1 MSKVTDRLDNKQ
13 IIDLARKQYDQK
25 QRTSKFPG
33 HVVKLPSAGKV
44 YPESSPLR
52 EGTVELRLMTAYDED
67 ILTNSSYIT
76 EGITFD
82 KLLDAL
88 ILTPGV
94 HVDNIINSDKEAL
107 LISARILGYGAE
119 YVTTIERDGKQEEHT
134 LNLNNI
140 EFKPFDAESDEN
152 GEFLYTVPTT
162 GDLIKYRYLTSAE
175 ARKITD
181 TNMISQFLKLSV
193 TQINNSRN
201 ASDIDTFLTYEF
213 RAGDSKN
220 LRTHIIKTQPG
231 IQDTIQVE
239 GENGST
245 FSAGFRLKP
254 DLFWF

>member
-13 IIDLARKQYDQK
+13 IIDLAKKNYETK

-44 YPESSPLR
+44 YPASSPLR
-52 EGTVELRLMTAYDED
+52 DGTIELRLMTAYDED

-82 KLLDAL
+82 KLLEAL
-88 ILTPGV
+88 IITPDV
-94 HVDNIINSDKEAL
+94 HIDDIINSDKEAL

-119 YVTTIERDGKQEEHT
+119 YVTTIDKDGNQEEHT
-134 LNLNNI
+134 LDLNKI
-140 EFKPFDAESDEN
+140 EFKPFDLESDEN
-152 GEFLYTVPTT
+152 GEFIYTVPTT
-162 GDLIKYRYLTSAE
+162 RDVIKYRYLTSAE

-181 TNMISQFLKLSV
+181 DMMISQFLKMSV
-193 TQINNSRN
+193 MQVNDSRN
-201 ASDIDTFLTYEF
+201 SVDIENFLTYEF

-220 LRTHIIKTQPG
+220 LRMYIIKNQPG

-239 GENGST
+239 GDDGST
-245 FSAGFRLKP
+245 FNTGFRLKP